1 MHDGARGTR
10 RCWRS
15 SKQRLEGSLCGVF
28 FDEAL
33 VVRGGAPKGNDAVQF
48 YKADFGAEEVIRV
61 NHPKR
66 KAEQELPLILAAELK
81 LGSCTFI
88 VSDLTDEG
96 SSLYVDKFTF
106 TCSSSLFVHKTP
118 YAFTLG
124 YITLVHIIFLGPA
137 RLHDILCDICICVL
151 VL

>member
-1 MHDGARGTR
+1 MAQNVVGDRANNGSKAVSVVF
-10 RCWRS
+10 S
-15 SKQRLEGSLCGVF
+15 SMKPWLYV
-28 FDEAL
+28 EAT
-33 VVRGGAPKGNDAVQF
+33 KGNDAVQF
-48 YKADFGAEEVIRV
+48 YKAAFGAEEVIRV

-96 SSLYVDKFTF
+96 SSLYVDKFSF

-124 YITLVHIIFLGPA
+124 YITLVHIIFMGPA